1 MDKADLI
8 REITTRIMKEDIDSF
23 KDKSDKTLWYAT
35 FMKVAQVVN
44 IIEELSDE
52 GIIDFKM

>member
-8 REITTRIMKEDIDSF
+8 REITTRIMKGDIDSF

-35 FMKVAQVVN
+35 FMRVAEVVN
-44 IIEELSDE
+44 IIEKMSDE
-52 GIIDFKM
+52 GIVNFKM